1 MEEILKFLK
10 EGAMG
15 AFATVYNGKPDVR
28 PWQFQFE
35 ENGKLY
41 FCTSNNKDVYK
52 QIKHN
57 PIVAFTSTTNDMVT
71 VRLYGEAV
79 FINDLKLKEK
89 LLEKQPMIK
98 NLYKSADNPIF
109 ELFYIEHG
117 QAIIFNFSGQPPRK
131 ISF

>member
-117 QAIIFNFSGQPPRK
+117 QAIIFDFSGQPPRE